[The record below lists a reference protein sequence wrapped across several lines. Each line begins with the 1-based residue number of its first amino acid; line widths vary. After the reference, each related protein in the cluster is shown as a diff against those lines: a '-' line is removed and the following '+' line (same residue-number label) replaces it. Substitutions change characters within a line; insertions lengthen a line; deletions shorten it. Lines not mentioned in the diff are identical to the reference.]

1 MKMSVQELIAPYL
14 NRFVILFNQI
24 ATAKL
29 EFSCAEGKVNVNIFH
44 ELEAIRQPLPTT
56 PLVKKAG
63 YNEVLKKNLKASQLK
78 RLQRRAAAHA
88 EEAKA
93 EEAKTPKEKDSN
105 EQALEDAVKA
115 KHVSEQQN
123 ISAAEANI
131 EVHGAN
137 AKSEEGM
144 AIAEAEKAIFEDLT
158 KAEKEQ
164 IELDKAQ
171 SKDMFRC
178 TFCRDLFYSKCGFTD
193 HTFSGWVHR
202 EERKCPLCDLCF
214 SNCHYVKEH
223 MKEKHKRDFV
233 FTAGEYFK

>member
-78 RLQRRAAAHA
+78 ILQRRAASHA

-93 EEAKTPKEKDSN
+93 ETPKEKDSN
-105 EQALEDAVKA
+105 EQALEVAVKA

-123 ISAAEANI
+123 ITAAEANI

-137 AKSEEGM
+137 AKAEERM
-144 AIAEAEKAIFEDLT
+144 AIAEAEKAIFEDLAKT
-158 KAEKEQ
+158 EKEQ
-164 IELDKAQ
+164 VELDKAH
-171 SKDMFRC
+171 SKDIFRC
-178 TFCRDLFYSKCGFTD
+178 TFCRDLFYTKCGFRD

-202 EERKCPLCDLCF
+202 EDLKCPLCDLCF

-233 FTAGEYFK
+233 FTAGEYIK